1 MKLRARKAPER
12 PMFTSWDGTRL
23 AYYELGDLSS
33 DRVVLFLNGLFCTE
47 SYYTFLHREL
57 APHYRVIGFAH
68 RGHDGSEAPIDPAN
82 ASIQGCARDVVA
94 LLDHLGIDR
103 AVVAGLS
110 LGVQIS
116 FEAYRRYPERIRGL
130 MAFTGP
136 YENPL
141 GTFYGLTVPDVVWRA
156 SMGNLVRYIPRLT
169 NKIWHGI
176 FYLPVI
182 HPVATL
188 LRSTAA
194 SGPLMQ
200 PFYDHQTIVDVP
212 TGLRLALAAIEHSA
226 RDVLPTIQVPVMVLA
241 GGKDTFTPAKLSRV
255 MRDEIPDVDF
265 LEVPDGTHTTL
276 LEAPEVVNPRVM
288 RFLDRIDWA

>member
-1 MKLRARKAPER
+1 MFRRTPETTDR
-12 PMFTSWDGTRL
+12 PTFTSWDGTEL
-23 AYYELGDLSS
+23 EYYELGDPSS
-33 DRVVLFLNGLFCTE
+33 DRVVVFLNGLFCTE
-47 SYYTFLHREL
+47 SYYLFMHREL
-57 APHYRVIGFAH
+57 APQYRIVGFAH
-68 RGHDGSEAPIDPAN
+68 RGHQGSQAPIDPAH
-82 ASIQGCARDVVA
+82 ATIQGCARDVVA
-94 LLDHLGIDR
+94 LMDHLGIAR

-156 SMGNLVRYIPRLT
+156 SMGNLVRFMPRVT
-169 NKIWHGI
+169 QKIWHGI
-176 FYLPVI
+176 FHLPVV

-188 LRSTAA
+188 MRSTAA

-200 PFYDHQTIVDVP
+200 PFYDHQTVVDVP

-226 RDVLPTIQVPVMVLA
+226 RDVLPTIAVPVLVVA

-265 LEVPDGTHTTL
+265 LEVPEGTHTTL
-276 LEAPEVVNPRVM
+276 LEAPELVNPRVLA
-288 RFLDRIDWA
+288 FLERVDWG

>member
-1 MKLRARKAPER
+1 MKLRARKPPER

-57 APHYRVIGFAH
+57 APGYRVIGFAH
-68 RGHDGSEAPIDPAN
+68 RGHDGSEAPIDPAH
-82 ASIQGCARDVVA
+82 ATIQACARDVIA

-116 FEAYRRYPERIRGL
+116 FETYRRYPERILGL

-169 NKIWHGI
+169 NRIWHGI

-226 RDVLPTIQVPVMVLA
+226 RDVLPTIGVPVMVVA
-241 GGKDTFTPAKLSRV
+241 GGRDTFTPAKLSRV
-255 MRDEIPDVDF
+255 MRDEISDVDF
-265 LEVPDGTHTTL
+265 LEVPEGTHTTL
-276 LEAPEVVNPRVM
+276 LEAPDVVNPRVLS
-288 RFLDRIDWA
+288 FLEKVDWR

>member
-1 MKLRARKAPER
+1 MRWHKPTAPDR
-12 PMFTSWDGTRL
+12 PKFTSWDGTQL
-23 AYYELGDLSS
+23 AYYQLGDLSS

-47 SYYTFLHREL
+47 SYYLFLHRVM
-57 APHYRVIGFAH
+57 APHYRIVGFAH
-68 RGHDGSEAPIDPAN
+68 RGHDGSEPPVDPNHAT
-82 ASIQGCARDVVA
+82 IQACARDVVA
-94 LLDHLGIDR
+94 LLDHLGIER

-116 FEAYRRYPERIRGL
+116 FETYRRYPERVRGL

-141 GTFYGLTVPDVVWRA
+141 GTFYGLTVPDVVWHA
-156 SMGNLVRYIPRLT
+156 TMGKLVRHAPRLT
-169 NKIWHGI
+169 NKVWHAI
-176 FYLPVI
+176 FHTPVV

-194 SGPLMQ
+194 SRPLMQ
-200 PFYDHQTIVDVP
+200 PFYDHQTIVHVP

-226 RDVLPTIQVPVMVLA
+226 RDVLPRIQVPVLVVA
-241 GGKDTFTPAKLSRV
+241 GGKDTFTPAKLSHT

-265 LEVPDGTHTTL
+265 LEVPRGTHTTL
-276 LEAPEVVNPRVM
+276 LEAPEEVNPRVM
-288 RFLDRIDWA
+288 GFLERVDWA